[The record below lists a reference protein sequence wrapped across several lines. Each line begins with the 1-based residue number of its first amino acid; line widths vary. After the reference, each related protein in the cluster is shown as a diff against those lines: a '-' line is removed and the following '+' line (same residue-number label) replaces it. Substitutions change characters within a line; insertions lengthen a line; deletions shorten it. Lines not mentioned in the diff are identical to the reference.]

1 MPRLH
6 DGLLVLDAALAQ
18 QTGRGQSCVPFA
30 LDDIPL
36 NVLLELDRRPVIA
49 HRGGGARA
57 PENTLEAMRLAIAD
71 GAEGLEFD
79 VRLSADGEVVVIHDP
94 TVDRTTDGT
103 GAVERMTLAEMTSLD
118 AGFRFTARPLDPM
131 TTTKHSIPMLDEVL
145 QSFPGVPLLIEIKN
159 PLAASAT
166 RWLIEKYGAEDRC
179 LVDSFSSTALNV
191 FRDSRIAR
199 GAGRSGVIGL
209 LARSFTGAPSPMPGD
224 VSALSIPRTYHGVP
238 LPVRHLAETM
248 RSARKPI
255 HIWTVN
261 DPDEARA
268 MWGLGASGI
277 ITDDVPLIL
286 AGRSRQ

>member
-1 MPRLH
+1 
-6 DGLLVLDAALAQ
+6 V
-18 QTGRGQSCVPFA
+18 
-30 LDDIPL
+30 

-71 GAEGLEFD
+71 GADGLEFD
-79 VRLSADGEVVVIHDP
+79 VSLSADGEVVVIHDQ

-103 GAVERMTLAEMTSLD
+103 GAVERMTLAELISLD
-118 AGFRFTARPLDPM
+118 AGFRFSARPLDPV
-131 TTTKHSIPMLDEVL
+131 TTIKHRIPTLDEVL
-145 QSFPGVPLLIEIKN
+145 RSFSGVPLLIEIKA

-166 RWLIEKYGAEDRC
+166 RRLIEKHGAEDRC

-199 GAGRSGVIGL
+199 GAGRNGVIGL
-209 LARSFTGAPSPMPGD
+209 LARSFTGAPSPVPGD

-238 LPVRHLAETM
+238 LPVRHLVGTM
-248 RSARKPI
+248 RSARKPT

-261 DPDEARA
+261 HPDEARA
-268 MWGLGASGI
+268 MWVLGASGI
-277 ITDDVPLIL
+277 ITDDVPVIL
-286 AGRSRQ
+286 AARSRQEAQKAHNREIAL

>member
-1 MPRLH
+1 M
-6 DGLLVLDAALAQ
+6 
-18 QTGRGQSCVPFA
+18 
-30 LDDIPL
+30 
-36 NVLLELDRRPVIA
+36 NVFLELDRRPVIA

-71 GAEGLEFD
+71 GADALEFD
-79 VRLSADGEVVVIHDP
+79 VRFSADGQVVVIHDP

-103 GAVERMTLAEMTSLD
+103 GAVERMTLAELTSLD
-118 AGFRFTARPLDPM
+118 AGFRFSGRPLDPM

-166 RWLIEKYGAEDRC
+166 RWLIGKYGAEDRC

-209 LARSFTGAPSPMPGD
+209 LARSFTGAPSPVPGD

-286 AGRSRQ
+286 AGRSR

>member
-1 MPRLH
+1 M
-6 DGLLVLDAALAQ
+6 
-18 QTGRGQSCVPFA
+18 
-30 LDDIPL
+30 

-49 HRGGGARA
+49 HRGGRARA
-57 PENTLEAMRLAIAD
+57 PENTLEAMRLAIAH
-71 GAEGLEFD
+71 GADGLEFD

-94 TVDRTTDGT
+94 TVDRTTDGA
-103 GAVERMTLAEMTSLD
+103 GAVQKLTLAELTSLD
-118 AGFRFTARPLDPM
+118 AGFRFRARPLDPV
-131 TTTKHSIPMLDEVL
+131 TTIKHRIPTLDEVL
-145 QSFPGVPLLIEIKN
+145 RSFPGIPLLIEIKA

-166 RWLIEKYGAEDRC
+166 RRLIEKHGAEDRC

-191 FRDSRIAR
+191 FRDSPIAR
-199 GAGRSGVIGL
+199 GAGRSGVVGV
-209 LARSFTGAPSPMPGD
+209 LARSFTGAPSPVPGD
-224 VSALSIPRTYHGVP
+224 VSALCIPRTYYNVP

-286 AGRSRQ
+286 AGRSR